1 MGRPSKG
8 RGGPRTGTQGATY
21 ANRTDLNANRTAFK
35 GQTYGTGVAQQQVQ
49 QATTQGQANAPTNP
63 LQDLLANAGN
73 LVPPGVK
80 APGEFDHL
88 LAPTTRPNEPVTAGM
103 PFGPGPNAIQ
113 APFRP
118 DPVVQAA
125 AAVSSVPAVHQTPMI
140 RALAAATTAAAGNA
154 SNPGIAAGG
163 Q

>member
-1 MGRPSKG
+1 MGRPSKTG
-8 RGGPRTGTQGATY
+8 RGGSRVGSTGETY

-49 QATTQGQANAPTNP
+49 QAAAQGQAAAQNP
-63 LQDLLANAGN
+63 VQNLLDNAGN

-80 APGEFDHL
+80 APGEFDPL
-88 LAPTTRPNEPVTAGM
+88 LAPTTRPGEPVTAGL
-103 PFGPGPNAIQ
+103 PFGPGPNTIQ

-118 DPVVQAA
+118 DPIVQAA
-125 AAVSSVPAVHQTPMI
+125 AAVASVPAMHQTPMI
-140 RALAAATTAAAGNA
+140 RALAAAAAAAAGNA
-154 SNPGIAAGG
+154 SNPGIAAG